1 VSFTFRYVS
10 SFKIGANHAEPT
22 GNRDLVKPDRLGAFS
37 VARDL
42 GEYRFEMITPPG
54 DESAIVTFEHGGDND
69 DVVHMLARA
78 GIDATVRGRAFSYGW
93 ARHCSTIQQRSRG
106 FSGSRDR
113 GRGSGP
119 NPG

>member
-54 DESAIVTFEHGGDND
+54 NESAIVTFEHGGDND
-69 DVVHMLARA
+69 DVANTLARA
-78 GIDATVRGRAFSYGW
+78 GIDATVRGE
-93 ARHCSTIQQRSRG
+93 
-106 FSGSRDR
+106 SGQIRVGPALFNNSAEIERFLEVAGSWDR
-113 GRGSGP
+113 LGT
-119 NPG
+119 